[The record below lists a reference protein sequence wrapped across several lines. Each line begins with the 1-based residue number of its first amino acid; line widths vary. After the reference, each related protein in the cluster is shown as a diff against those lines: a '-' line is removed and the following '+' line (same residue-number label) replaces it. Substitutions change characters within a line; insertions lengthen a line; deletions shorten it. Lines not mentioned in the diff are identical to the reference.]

1 MRRGEIWRANLPPP
15 VGRRPVLLLSRND
28 SYDRR
33 GMVIISTITSRARN
47 LPTEVPLGTAER
59 LERTSVVNLD
69 NVQTIPKR
77 NLTEF
82 ISTLSP
88 QKLQAVEAAIHFALG
103 LSY

>member
-1 MRRGEIWRANLPPP
+1 
-15 VGRRPVLLLSRND
+15 
-28 SYDRR
+28 
-33 GMVIISTITSRARN
+33 MVIISTITSRARN